1 MAGGASLLLSVVG
14 RKGFEKKMI
23 HVPAALKHRGFVLI
37 WVGLMISMVGTQMQQ
52 WALFW
57 HISQL
62 SRDPIAV
69 SVVGGVRFLA
79 VLAFSLIGGLV
90 ADRYNRR
97 TILFITQSTAMIVA
111 IVLGLLTFSG
121 EIRLWHI
128 YALTALQAA
137 AMAFDLPARQ
147 SLVPNLV
154 PRDVLPSAFS
164 LQSIAFNTGAIIGP
178 AMSGLVIGYF
188 GQEAVYFINA
198 GTFLAVILALILLGR
213 VPQART
219 VVQKGLRAA
228 VLDIQDGVTFIR
240 GQPLIL
246 STMVLDFIATFFSS
260 ANTLLPYFAQNIL
273 HVGEIAYGW
282 LASAQSI
289 GAVFVGLVVS
299 QYRNIRRQG
308 MLLLGS
314 VVVFGSATL
323 LFGLSRLYIVIFLAL
338 VLMGAADSVSTIIR
352 NTIRQLNTPDSLRGR
367 MTSINQIF
375 FAGGP
380 QLGEIEAGA
389 IAQFFGVPFAIV
401 SGGIGT
407 IFGVWW
413 IISRWPALVRYNGDE
428 PTAHSAPAD

>member
-1 MAGGASLLLSVVG
+1 VE
-14 RKGFEKKMI
+14 GFEKKML
-23 HVPAALKHRGFVLI
+23 HVPPALKHRGFVLI

-79 VLAFSLIGGLV
+79 VLAFSLVGGLV

-97 TILFITQSTAMIVA
+97 TIMFITQSTAMSVA
-111 IVLGLLTFSG
+111 VVLGLLTLSG

-128 YALTALQAA
+128 YTLTGIQAA

-154 PRDVLPSAFS
+154 PRADLPSAFS
-164 LQSIAFNTGAIIGP
+164 LQSIAFNTGAILGP
-178 AMSGLVIGYF
+178 AMSGMVIGYF
-188 GQEAVYFINA
+188 GQQSVYFINA
-198 GTFLAVILALILLGR
+198 STFMAVILALILLGK
-213 VPQART
+213 VPQASSP
-219 VVQKGLRAA
+219 VQKGLRAA
-228 VLDIQDGVTFIR
+228 WLDIQDGVTFIR

-273 HVGEIAYGW
+273 HVGEVAYGW

-308 MLLLGS
+308 LLLLGS
-314 VVVFGSATL
+314 VVMFGSATI

-389 IAQFFGVPFAIV
+389 VAQFFGVPFAIV

-407 IFGVWW
+407 ILGVWW
-413 IISRWPALVRYNGDE
+413 IVSRWPALARYNGDE
-428 PTAHSAPAD
+428 PTAQAMPAD